1 VGDQQLAIDEVDIGL
16 DAGKAVVERIDQWAV
31 VLIVVVGVGPLQGD
45 RTTCRGRSTRGQYGG
60 KQ

>member
-1 VGDQQLAIDEVDIGL
+1 VDVGL
-16 DAGKAVVERIDQWAV
+16 DAGEAVVERIDQWGV
-31 VLIVVVGVGPLQGD
+31 VFIVVVGVGPLQGD